1 MWSLMQAIVIEQHG
15 GPEVL
20 ALQERALREPGRGE
34 ARIRIEASGV
44 NFIDVYQRTG
54 RYNVPPPFTPGLE
67 GAGVIEALGEG
78 VSEFT
83 VGQRVAW
90 GSAAGTG
97 GYATHAV
104 LPADRLV
111 AVPEGLDAVKAAA
124 AMLQGMTAHFL
135 VESTYPVQ
143 KGDLVLIHA
152 GAGGVGLLL
161 TQLAKERGATVLTT
175 VSTEEKA
182 DLSRR
187 AGADHVILYSQVD
200 FAAEVKRLTDG
211 RGVHAVYDSV
221 GKTTF
226 EKGLEVLRPRGMMVL
241 FGGASG
247 PVAPIDPMTLSTK
260 GSLFL
265 TRPTLFHY
273 VADRASLLHHA
284 NAVLERVKRGM
295 LEMRIECTY
304 PLAEA
309 KRAHEDL
316 EARRTTGKV
325 LLLP

>member
-1 MWSLMQAIVIEQHG
+1 MHAIVIEQHG

-20 ALQERALREPGRGE
+20 TLKTRDLREVGTGE
-34 ARIRIEASGV
+34 VRVRIEASGV

-54 RYNVPPPFTPGLE
+54 HYKVPLPFTPGLE
-67 GAGVIEALGEG
+67 GAGVIEALGQG
-78 VSEFT
+78 VSDFK

-90 GSAAGTG
+90 GGVAGTG
-97 GYATHAV
+97 GYAAEGIF
-104 LPADRLV
+104 PAERLV
-111 AVPEGLDAVKAAA
+111 AVPDGLDAKQASA

-135 VESTYPVQ
+135 VESTYPVK
-143 KGDLVLIHA
+143 KGDIVLVHA

-161 TQLAKERGATVLTT
+161 TQLAKERGATVFTT

-182 DLSRR
+182 ELSRG
-187 AGADHVILYSQVD
+187 AGADHVILYTQQD
-200 FAAEVKRLTDG
+200 FVSEVKRLTSG
-211 RGVHAVYDSV
+211 AGVHAVFDSV

-247 PVAPIDPMTLSTK
+247 PVAPLDPLVLNTK

-273 VADRASLLHHA
+273 IADRASLLHHA
-284 NAVLERVKRGM
+284 NAVLERVRSGALK
-295 LEMRIECTY
+295 LRIECTWS
-304 PLAEA
+304 LAEA
-309 KRAHEDL
+309 ASAHEAL
-316 EARRTTGKV
+316 EARKTTGKV
-325 LLLP
+325 LLIP